1 MPRRRAEADPPKK
14 RSTYTNRES
23 HFLARSVKHTKVA
36 AAGKISLVR
45 SFLLLG
51 CVIVFSQSSSS
62 LSLIGCFSPFFELIP
77 PPFSSFDKP
86 LYFDPLPSKKGEGLI
101 GAGDRQSWKKTSPSS
116 SSDVKRTN
124 GRGKEGFPLPPLF
137 SREEGEGKHHRQK
150 A

>member
-14 RSTYTNRES
+14 RSTYTSRES

-124 GRGKEGFPLPPLF
+124 GRGKGGFLPPF
-137 SREEGEGKHHRQK
+137 FFREEGEGKHHRQK